1 MGETTCLRLLT
12 DPVVRPF
19 SACDDEHLASGACDG
34 DGTTHDSGYDSSF
47 GAHGGDW
54 GVGKCVGECS
64 ATWHGQR
71 AETGRWE
78 NGSCDAINDANH
90 V

>member
-1 MGETTCLRLLT
+1 MLLT
-12 DPVVRPF
+12 DPVIWTL
-19 SACDDEHLASGACDG
+19 SACDDEHFASGACDG

-54 GVGKCVGECS
+54 GVGKYVRECS

-71 AETGRWE
+71 ADTRR
-78 NGSCDAINDANH
+78 
-90 V
+90 